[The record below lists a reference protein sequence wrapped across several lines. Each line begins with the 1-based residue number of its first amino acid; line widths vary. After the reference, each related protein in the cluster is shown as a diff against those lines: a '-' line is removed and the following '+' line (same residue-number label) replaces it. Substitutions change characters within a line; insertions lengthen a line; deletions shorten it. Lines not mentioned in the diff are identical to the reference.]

1 MLRTS
6 LRSYLL
12 DLATRVKLRRPPPF
26 NEWLYRDKGQ
36 IGAAEVSAEC
46 AAMDRSR
53 YHLNAIPR
61 LLPIVTAAVIG
72 VSLSLATYFAIAV
85 GGTLGCWARYAMT
98 NLVQT
103 VYGRDFPYATLSI
116 NLLGSFLMGFLFIE
130 TLDRLTI
137 SPALRTGILTG
148 VLGGY
153 TTFSTFEME
162 TLLLVEQGEPMRAV
176 LYIVLSVV
184 LGFLCAF
191 GGAYIARNL

>member
-1 MLRTS
+1 MNERQWQ
-6 LRSYLL
+6 
-12 DLATRVKLRRPPPF
+12 RV
-26 NEWLYRDKGQ
+26 WTY
-36 IGAAEVSAEC
+36 ISI
-46 AAMDRSR
+46 
-53 YHLNAIPR
+53 AI
-61 LLPIVTAAVIG
+61 
-72 VSLSLATYFAIAV
+72 

-130 TLDRLTI
+130 TLERLTI
-137 SPALRTGILTG
+137 SPALRAGVLTG

-162 TLLLVEQGEPMRAV
+162 TLLLVEQGEPVRAV
-176 LYIVLSVV
+176 LYVALSVA